1 MEQKAKL
8 IGKFN
13 IVDIIAVVLILA
25 VVVFA
30 GYKLLGRDDTV
41 TAEREMTKVTYTV
54 RVEGVAAELYDNC
67 RTHMPS
73 PLMASGALVGGEIV
87 AVEQEPY
94 YVLDAGGSWVED
106 PNHVTLLFTAE
117 TETPT
122 AEVMTTKVGEQE
134 VRIGKT
140 DYILK
145 SEYIEFSNCTIVD
158 VKWGE

>member
-1 MEQKAKL
+1 MEQKAKRV
-8 IGKFN
+8 GKFN

-30 GYKLLGRDDTV
+30 GYKLLDRDDTV

-67 RTHMPS
+67 QAHMPS

-87 AVEQEPY
+87 AVEKKPY
-94 YVLDAGGSWVED
+94 YVLDADGNWVED